1 METISFPVLFIPTK
15 HDLRH
20 ARTPHDLRHARTP
33 TKTGKNLQD
42 LQYPIL
48 AFHDKTLHN

>member
-15 HDLRH
+15 HDIRKQHRLNVLL
-20 ARTPHDLRHARTP
+20 TRTP